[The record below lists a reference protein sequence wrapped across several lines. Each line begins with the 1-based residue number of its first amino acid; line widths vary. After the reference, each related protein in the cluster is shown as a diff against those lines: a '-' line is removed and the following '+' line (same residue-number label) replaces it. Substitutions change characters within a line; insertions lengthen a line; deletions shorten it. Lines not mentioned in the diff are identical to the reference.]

1 MAKAAKIAQEQEPE
15 VQAEEPAEAG
25 GRQRLLIQGVKF
37 TIASPYAEGYQL
49 KANEASAMNQLL
61 AENIRN
67 NLAATVRNAKLKQK
81 GWSEDQIK
89 AAKAEQAIA
98 AAEGVQLGEAEIT
111 ELQSQIDEYV
121 DGYEFGV
128 RSGTRKDPLERE
140 MEAIAKAIL
149 DDALRNAGKQPSKLF
164 KENRSKYDALLNRI
178 LEENR
183 DEIESRARTILQQRA
198 GIAADL
204 GNLDELPDNGGEEEE
219 EANEETAA

>member
-1 MAKAAKIAQEQEPE
+1 MAKAAKQTAQEPE
-15 VQAEEPAEAG
+15 VQEEENG
-25 GRQRLLIQGVKF
+25 EVENIVGDRQRLLIQGQKF
-37 TIASPYAEGYQL
+37 TIASPYKEGYVL

-67 NLAATVRNAKLKQK
+67 NMASTVRNAKLKQI
-81 GWSEDQIK
+81 GWSEDKIK
-89 AAKAEQAIA
+89 AAKAEQANP
-98 AAEGVQLGEAEIT
+98 AAEGVQLGDAEVA

-140 MEAIAKAIL
+140 MEAISKAIL
-149 DDALRNAGKQPSKLF
+149 DEALRSAGKQPSKLF
-164 KENRSKYDALLNRI
+164 KENRTKYDALLNRI

-198 GIAADL
+198 GIMTELDL
-204 GNLDELPDNGGEEEE
+204 SDVPDNGDEGEEQ
-219 EANEETAA
+219 EAAE

>member
-1 MAKAAKIAQEQEPE
+1 MAKAAKVMEQEPE
-15 VQAEEPAEAG
+15 VQADEEVQGEALG

-37 TIASPYAEGYQL
+37 TIASPYHEGYSL
-49 KANEASAMNQLL
+49 KGNEASAMNQLL

-67 NLAATVRNAKLKQK
+67 NLATTVRNAKLKQK
-81 GWSEDQIK
+81 GWDDEKIK

-98 AAEGVQLGEAEIT
+98 AAEGVQLSESEVA

-149 DDALRNAGKQPSKLF
+149 DDALRSAGKQPSKLF
-164 KENRSKYDALLNRI
+164 KENRTKYDALLNRI
-178 LEENR
+178 LDENR

-198 GIAADL
+198 GIKTS
-204 GNLDELPDNGGEEEE
+204 ELNFDDIPDNGEES
-219 EANEETAA
+219 EADEAAE